1 MAVSNSNTTAQC
13 AACGK
18 GGDSLKKCTAC
29 KLVKYCGADCQ
40 QAHRP
45 QHKKECKRRVAE
57 LHDEA
62 LFKPPPSRE
71 ECPICFLELPLYS
84 NMQVYKSCC
93 GKIIC
98 EGCSFASAEHS
109 GDDRPPCPFCRKPAT
124 RSKEEGTRR
133 MERRVELQ
141 DPEAITMMG
150 ECFMRGQ
157 RGLQQDIDKA
167 LELVHRAAEL
177 GSIGAHHYL
186 GDIYFHG
193 QGVQEDKKKG
203 KYHLEIAAMGG
214 NVMARDNLG
223 VLEWN
228 SGNDD
233 RAMKHYMISASAGY
247 DNSLK
252 AVQDGYRKGFVTKD
266 DFETTLR
273 AHQKSK
279 DEMKSEWRDKAA
291 AH

>member
-1 MAVSNSNTTAQC
+1 MSFKSAAAPAPASGGQHIELFCSHQTTASTNQLKTMAASTNNTTASC

-18 GGDSLKKCTAC
+18 GGDGLKTCTAC
-29 KLVKYCGADCQ
+29 KLVKYCSIACQ

-133 MERRVELQ
+133 MQRRMGLN
-141 DPEAITMMG
+141 DHNAITMMG
-150 ECFMRGQ
+150 DWYLRGQ
-157 RGLQQDIDKA
+157 RGLQQDIGTA
-167 LELVHRAAEL
+167 LELLHKAADL
-177 GSIGAHHYL
+177 GSIVAHSKVCYPGRGPL
-186 GDIYFHG
+186 LCGD
-193 QGVQEDKKKG
+193 GVQVDK
-203 KYHLEIAAMGG
+203 
-214 NVMARDNLG
+214 R
-223 VLEWN
+223 
-228 SGNDD
+228 
-233 RAMKHYMISASAGY
+233 
-247 DNSLK
+247 K
-252 AVQDGYRKGFVTKD
+252 AVYHYWK
-266 DFETTLR
+266 
-273 AHQKSK
+273 
-279 DEMKSEWRDKAA
+279 
-291 AH
+291 